1 MANTIIQ
8 LTDTPG
14 SYSLSANKFLR
25 VNNDANATEFWDIV
39 LDYLGD
45 VETTGAYAPS
55 TGQTLVYSADSK
67 WRPSTLDIYSAGN
80 GINKS
85 GLTLNVTAGA
95 SGGLL
100 SNTSGVFIDDVSGL
114 TAGTYGNAS
123 YVPVVTVNSKGQ
135 ITTVT
140 PTQITA
146 TQATTIT
153 NSFVGN
159 VVGTSGQIT
168 VTGGTG
174 NNSNAT
180 LTLPATGV
188 TAATYGNATA
198 IPQITVDT
206 YGRIQNVDLVTVSGA
221 AGSGNVTEAYK
232 TISVSGQTNLAADS
246 AEDTL
251 TMAGAGGIEITTNA
265 GTDTLTFTGNSTAIV
280 SAVGAGT
287 LSDVYT
293 TGVANG
299 ESLIYVSANSRFEPG
314 TVVTNLADSGVVA
327 GAYGNGS
334 VSARITVNAKG
345 QITNATEVA
354 IPQGDITS
362 VVAGGGLAGG
372 GTSGDVTL
380 NLGQSGVSAGT
391 YGNASVYPVITVD
404 AYGRVTTVTTSSD
417 GGGGGGIEL
426 TDLSVSTASA
436 SGSGSLAYNNGS
448 GVFTFTP
455 ANLYSDSDVATYLA
469 AQGYATKA
477 VTVAEVTDSAPGAL
491 DTLNELAAAMG
502 DDANFATTTA
512 TSLGNRLRIDV
523 NNQGLDATQKSN
535 AITNL
540 GLHALAT
547 SGNYSDLGGKPTT
560 IAGYGITDAFTG
572 VYNTLTSRPTLTL
585 VGDDLTYDGT
595 TVDLSSVGGGGS
607 GDIEGVTAGNGL
619 SGGGASGTVALA
631 LDLNELSDTALSVA
645 NDSIPFID
653 VGDGSSKK
661 ELFADIVTAMAGSG
675 LTATNGVLSRD
686 AISLLA
692 LSDVGAEGTN
702 GQVLTTDGAGSYTFT
717 TPSGSGD
724 ITAVVAGTGL
734 TGGATS
740 GSATLNLGTSGA
752 SAGTYGNATYAP
764 QITVDTYGRITGV
777 TNVAISGGGGGG
789 DITGVNITAGTGLS
803 GTVTTTTGQHTQ
815 TLAVSGLTVAEL
827 AAGSLQ
833 LGSESF
839 TDNDTSLMTSAAI
852 QDKIESYGYTTE
864 SGDITGVT
872 AGTGL
877 SGGGTSGAVTLN
889 MDATA
894 VTAGTYGNASYTPQ
908 FTVNAQGQ
916 ITGVTNVSIS
926 GGSASDTFKTISVSG
941 QSDVVADSSNDT
953 LTLVAG
959 SNMTI
964 TTNAGSDQITL
975 AASGG
980 GGSGATIQR
989 FKLNYDSSGNLD
1001 STSDLTSLIDSATID
1016 SASGGDCT
1024 ITFDSSINYPPA
1036 SIMIYGYDYSN
1047 NKYSL
1052 VPLETTM
1059 ALREIAGGGS
1069 SGSPTLFNGS
1079 SSIALKLRLRETE
1092 TGASRS
1098 FGVTTHA
1105 WIEFVVYD

>member
-1 MANTIIQ
+1 
-8 LTDTPG
+8 
-14 SYSLSANKFLR
+14 
-25 VNNDANATEFWDIV
+25 
-39 LDYLGD
+39 
-45 VETTGAYAPS
+45 
-55 TGQTLVYSADSK
+55 
-67 WRPSTLDIYSAGN
+67 
-80 GINKS
+80 
-85 GLTLNVTAGA
+85 
-95 SGGLL
+95 
-100 SNTSGVFIDDVSGL
+100 
-114 TAGTYGNAS
+114 
-123 YVPVVTVNSKGQ
+123 
-135 ITTVT
+135 
-140 PTQITA
+140 
-146 TQATTIT
+146 
-153 NSFVGN
+153 
-159 VVGTSGQIT
+159 
-168 VTGGTG
+168 
-174 NNSNAT
+174 
-180 LTLPATGV
+180 
-188 TAATYGNATA
+188 
-198 IPQITVDT
+198 
-206 YGRIQNVDLVTVSGA
+206 
-221 AGSGNVTEAYK
+221 
-232 TISVSGQTNLAADS
+232 
-246 AEDTL
+246 
-251 TMAGAGGIEITTNA
+251 
-265 GTDTLTFTGNSTAIV
+265 
-280 SAVGAGT
+280 
-287 LSDVYT
+287 
-293 TGVANG
+293 
-299 ESLIYVSANSRFEPG
+299 
-314 TVVTNLADSGVVA
+314 
-327 GAYGNGS
+327 
-334 VSARITVNAKG
+334 
-345 QITNATEVA
+345 
-354 IPQGDITS
+354 
-362 VVAGGGLAGG
+362 
-372 GTSGDVTL
+372 
-380 NLGQSGVSAGT
+380 
-391 YGNASVYPVITVD
+391 
-404 AYGRVTTVTTSSD
+404 
-417 GGGGGGIEL
+417 
-426 TDLSVSTASA
+426 
-436 SGSGSLAYNNGS
+436 
-448 GVFTFTP
+448 
-455 ANLYSDSDVATYLA
+455 
-469 AQGYATKA
+469 
-477 VTVAEVTDSAPGAL
+477 
-491 DTLNELAAAMG
+491 MG

-585 VGDDLTYDGT
+585 AGDDLTYDGT